1 MAPVVSRIDD
11 DHARLAR
18 NIRFL
23 SFAAAA
29 NMFAW
34 LAMKPARPE
43 MILRITGGD
52 DKRSAKLLALLTTIA
67 SLIEFLVTPL
77 LGRLSDMYG
86 RRPFL
91 VGAPLL
97 CGLARFNL
105 FRVAMAELPS
115 VPDVLYANWLDRC
128 VGSSL
133 FPMFMS
139 VLRASLADM
148 VLGEGLA
155 KAMAGLMATVGL
167 SVSIAPWLGSLIIHR
182 TNQPKH
188 DALAAACTS
197 ACTCLFT
204 WA

>member
-52 DKRSAKLLALLTTIA
+52 DKRSAKLLALLTTVA

-86 RRPFL
+86 KDLFWW
-91 VGAPLL
+91 APR
-97 CGLARFNL
+97 CSA
-105 FRVAMAELPS
+105 ALPAS
-115 VPDVLYANWLDRC
+115 T
-128 VGSSL
+128 SS
-133 FPMFMS
+133 
-139 VLRASLADM
+139 
-148 VLGEGLA
+148 
-155 KAMAGLMATVGL
+155 
-167 SVSIAPWLGSLIIHR
+167 GSLWR
-182 TNQPKH
+182 SCR
-188 DALAAACTS
+188 L
-197 ACTCLFT
+197 
-204 WA
+204 